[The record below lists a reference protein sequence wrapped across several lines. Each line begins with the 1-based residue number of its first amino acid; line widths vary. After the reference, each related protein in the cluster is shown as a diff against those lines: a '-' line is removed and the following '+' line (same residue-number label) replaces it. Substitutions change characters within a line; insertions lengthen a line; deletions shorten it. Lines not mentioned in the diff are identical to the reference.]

1 MASSTGGRYRDA
13 LRQRDFRLMV
23 IAYIVDAL
31 GSWAYSVVLAVY
43 VWDRT
48 HSTQWLAAMASAGW
62 LTSLLVGGYAGV
74 LADRY
79 ERTRVMIV
87 SALANAAI
95 MCGIAVVVGTSS
107 PLLLLLSLRVLSA
120 VAGSPYRPA
129 SGALTPEIVGER
141 DLAAANGLFSTL
153 ESLTVVLG
161 PAAGGL
167 LLLTGEPV
175 TGVIVNAAS
184 FVVAAGIVA
193 RLRVRATGDAAPG
206 ENAFKQWLVG
216 IKALG
221 GQRVALVLVL
231 FCGLDSA
238 VYGASTVIYVP
249 LSEHLGTG
257 ANGYSYLLAGA
268 ALGGVLAA
276 GLANKL
282 GSSSR
287 LAPVIFGSI
296 LLQALPFAVTATVH
310 APILAFTLQV
320 ISGAGM
326 IVVDVLAYT
335 ALQRDLPREVL
346 GRVLGVFDAIVL
358 RVHRRRQLRRRRV
371 AHVARPAHNTARH
384 RIRLPGAGLD
394 RPARGVESRS
404 RVGGRRRAAGPDGTV
419 ARCPRSLRR
428 CKQLRAREIGKGSSG
443 QEAPA
448 GTVIIREGDEAD
460 ALWILVAGK
469 LGIEATNP
477 NGTTVELPDVDA
489 PSYVGELGLLH
500 NRPRSATVT
509 TKQACTLLRIEGKEF
524 PQRSRGG
531 TTERVLEDDRRHP
544 AGPHS
549 GASPGARHG
558 AGITCE
564 LFCAGCAGRHRHLGL
579 TSSGTAATRRPW
591 LSHMTASGRA
601 S

>member
-23 IAYIVDAL
+23 VAYVVDAL
-31 GSWAYSVVLAVY
+31 GGWAYSVVLAVY

-48 HSTQWLAAMASAGW
+48 HSTQWLATMASAGW

-87 SALANAAI
+87 SALANAAV
-95 MCGIAVVVGTSS
+95 MCSHCRGRRYQRAVGAAACPCGSCL
-107 PLLLLLSLRVLSA
+107 PRRA
-120 VAGSPYRPA
+120 SPYRPA
-129 SGALTPEIVGER
+129 SGALTPEIVGEK

-153 ESLTVVLG
+153 ESLVVVLG

-184 FVVAAGIVA
+184 FVIAAGIVA

-221 GQRVALVLVL
+221 RERVALVLVL

-287 LAPVIFGSI
+287 LAPVILGSI
-296 LLQALPFAVTATVH
+296 VLQALPFAVTATVH
-310 APILAFTLQV
+310 APVLAFVLQV

-326 IVVDVLAYT
+326 IIVDVLAYT

-346 GRVLGVFDAIVL
+346 GRVLGVFDAVVLGFIVAASFIGAAL
-358 RVHRRRQLRRRRV
+358 LTSTGLHTTLLTIGFAFPLLALVGLPALLKADRES
-371 AHVARPAHNTARH
+371 AAAVARLAPRVRLLGALDLFTGASNSVLERLATA
-384 RIRLPGAGLD
+384 A
-394 RPARGVESRS
+394 VEQDVS
-404 RVGGRRRAAGPDGTV
+404 
-419 ARCPRSLRR
+419 
-428 CKQLRAREIGKGSSG
+428 
-443 QEAPA
+443 A
-448 GTVIIREGDEAD
+448 GTVIIREGDDAD
-460 ALWILVAGK
+460 ALWILVTGTLA
-469 LGIEATNP
+469 IEAA
-477 NGTTVELPDVDA
+477 GPDDTHGGVARRRGAVLRGRTRTAARQTPQCNCHDQAGLDA
-489 PSYVGELGLLH
+489 AAHRRQGVPE
-500 NRPRSATVT
+500 RT
-509 TKQACTLLRIEGKEF
+509 
-524 PQRSRGG
+524 RGG
-531 TTERVLEDDRRHP
+531 TAERVAED
-544 AGPHS
+544 A
-549 GASPGARHG
+549 
-558 AGITCE
+558 C
-564 LFCAGCAGRHRHLGL
+564 
-579 TSSGTAATRRPW
+579 RRP
-591 LSHMTASGRA
+591 SCPHARA
-601 S
+601 RAEVQD

>member
-23 IAYIVDAL
+23 VAYVVDAL
-31 GSWAYSVVLAVY
+31 GGWAYSVVLAVY

-79 ERTRVMIV
+79 ERTRVMIA
-87 SALANAAI
+87 SALTNAAV
-95 MCGIAVVVGTSS
+95 MCVIAVVVGTNS
-107 PLLLLLSLRVLSA
+107 PLLLLLALRVISA
-120 VAGSPYRPA
+120 AAGSPYRPA
-129 SGALTPEIVGER
+129 SGALTPEIVGEK

-184 FVVAAGIVA
+184 FVIAAGIVA

-206 ENAFKQWLVG
+206 ENAFKLWLVG

-221 GQRVALVLVL
+221 RERVALVLVL
-231 FCGLDSA
+231 FCALDSA
-238 VYGASTVIYVP
+238 IYGASTVIYVP

-287 LAPVIFGSI
+287 LAPVILGSI
-296 LLQALPFAVTATVH
+296 ALQSLPFAVTATVH
-310 APILAFTLQV
+310 APVLAFILQV

-326 IVVDVLAYT
+326 IIVDVLAYT

-358 RVHRRRQLRRRRV
+358 GFIAGASFIGRCT
-371 AHVARPAHNTARH
+371 AHVNQPAHDALGD
-384 RIRLPGAGLD
+384 RIRLPLAGVD
-394 RPARGVESRS
+394 RPARSAEIRS
-404 RVGGRRRAAGPDGTV
+404 RIGGSG
-419 ARCPRSLRR
+419 
-428 CKQLRAREIGKGSSG
+428 RARLAPRVRLLGALDLFTGASNSVLERLAKAAVE
-443 QEAPA
+443 QEVPA

-460 ALWILVAGK
+460 ALWILVTGT
-469 LGIEATNP
+469 LSIEATGP
-477 NGTTVELPDVDA
+477 DGSAVELPDVEA

-500 NRPRSATVT
+500 NRPRSASVT
-509 TKQACTLLRIEGKEF
+509 TKQDSSLLRIEGTEF
-524 PQRSRGG
+524 LNA
-531 TTERVLEDDRRHP
+531 LEAAP
-544 AGPHS
+544 PSVSLKTLAGVRL
-549 GASPGARHG
+549 ARTPGLVEG
-558 AGITCE
+558 NE
-564 LFCAGCAGRHRHLGL
+564 
-579 TSSGTAATRRPW
+579 
-591 LSHMTASGRA
+591 
-601 S
+601 

>member
-1 MASSTGGRYRDA
+1 MTGSTGGRYRDA

-23 IAYIVDAL
+23 VAYVIDAL
-31 GSWAYSVVLAVY
+31 GGWAYSVVLAVY

-87 SALANAAI
+87 SALASAAV
-95 MCGIAVVVGTSS
+95 MCVIAVVVGTNG
-107 PLLLLLSLRVLSA
+107 PLALLLALRAISA
-120 VAGSPYRPA
+120 VTGSAYRPA
-129 SGALTPEIVGER
+129 AGALTPEIVGEK

-175 TGVIVNAAS
+175 SGVVVNAAS
-184 FVVAAGIVA
+184 FVIAAGIVA
-193 RLRVRATGDAAPG
+193 RLHVRATGDAAPG

-221 GQRVALVLVL
+221 HERVALVLVL

-238 VYGASTVIYVP
+238 VYGASTVLYVP

-268 ALGGVLAA
+268 ALGGVIAA

-287 LAPVIFGSI
+287 LAPVILGSI
-296 LLQALPFAVTATVH
+296 ALQALPFAVTATVH
-310 APILAFTLQV
+310 APALAFVLQV

-326 IVVDVLAYT
+326 IIVDVLAYT

-346 GRVLGVFDAIVL
+346 GRVLGVFDAVILGFIVAASFIGAAL
-358 RVHRRRQLRRRRV
+358 LTSHGLHTTLLTIGFAFPLLALVGLPALLKADRES
-371 AHVARPAHNTARH
+371 AAAVARLAPRV
-384 RIRLPGAGLD
+384 RLLGALD
-394 RPARGVESRS
+394 LFTGASNSVLERLAAAAVEQQI
-404 RVGGRRRAAGPDGTV
+404 A
-419 ARCPRSLRR
+419 
-428 CKQLRAREIGKGSSG
+428 
-443 QEAPA
+443 A

-460 ALWILVAGK
+460 ALWIVVNGALA
-469 LGIEATNP
+469 IEVIGP
-477 NGTTVELPDVDA
+477 DGSTVELPDVDA

-500 NRPRSATVT
+500 GRPRSATVT
-509 TKQACTLLRIEGKEF
+509 TKQESTLLRIDGTEF
-524 PQRSRGG
+524 LNALEAAPPSVSLKTLAAVRLARTPGRS
-531 TTERVLEDDRRHP
+531 EVQD
-544 AGPHS
+544 
-549 GASPGARHG
+549 
-558 AGITCE
+558 
-564 LFCAGCAGRHRHLGL
+564 
-579 TSSGTAATRRPW
+579 
-591 LSHMTASGRA
+591 
-601 S
+601 

>member
-1 MASSTGGRYRDA
+1 MTGSSGGGRYRDA

-23 IAYIVDAL
+23 VAYVVDAL

-79 ERTRVMIV
+79 ERTRLMIA
-87 SALANAAI
+87 SALSSAAV
-95 MCGIAVVVGTSS
+95 MCVIAVVVGTDG
-107 PLLLLLSLRVLSA
+107 PLVLLLSLRVVAA
-120 VAGSPYRPA
+120 VAASPYRPA
-129 SGALTPEIVGER
+129 SGALTPEIVGEK

-175 TGVIVNAAS
+175 IGVVVNAVS
-184 FVVAAGIVA
+184 FVIAAGIVA
-193 RLRVRATGDAAPG
+193 RLRVRATGDAARG

-216 IKALG
+216 IRALG
-221 GQRVALVLVL
+221 HERVALVLVL

-238 VYGASTVIYVP
+238 VYGASSVIYVP

-268 ALGGVLAA
+268 ALGGVIAA

-287 LAPVIFGSI
+287 LAPVILGSI
-296 LLQALPFAVTATVH
+296 VLQASPFAVTATVH
-310 APILAFTLQV
+310 APVLAFILQV

-326 IVVDVLAYT
+326 IIVDVLAYT

-358 RVHRRRQLRRRRV
+358 GFIV
-371 AHVARPAHNTARH
+371 AASFIGAALLTSTGLHTTLLTIGFAFPLMALVGLPALLKADRESAAAVARLAPRVSLLGALDLFTGASNSVLE
-384 RIRLPGAGLD
+384 RLAGAAL
-394 RPARGVESRS
+394 E
-404 RVGGRRRAAGPDGTV
+404 
-419 ARCPRSLRR
+419 
-428 CKQLRAREIGKGSSG
+428 
-443 QEAPA
+443 QEVPA

-460 ALWILVAGK
+460 ALWILVDGA
-469 LGIEATNP
+469 LAIEAVGP
-477 NGTTVELPDVDA
+477 NDSTVELPDVNA

-500 NRPRSATVT
+500 NAPRSATVT
-509 TKQACTLLRIEGKEF
+509 TKQASTLLRIDGTEF
-524 PQRSRGG
+524 LNA
-531 TTERVLEDDRRHP
+531 LEAAP
-544 AGPHS
+544 PSVSLKTLAGVRL
-549 GASPGARHG
+549 AR
-558 AGITCE
+558 T
-564 LFCAGCAGRHRHLGL
+564 
-579 TSSGTAATRRPW
+579 P
-591 LSHMTASGRA
+591 GRA
-601 S
+601 RNVQEQGE

>member
-1 MASSTGGRYRDA
+1 MTGSTGGRYRDA

-23 IAYIVDAL
+23 VAYVVDAL
-31 GSWAYSVVLAVY
+31 GGWAYSVVLAVY

-62 LTSLLVGGYAGV
+62 LTSLLVGSYAGV

-79 ERTRVMIV
+79 ERTRLMIV
-87 SALANAAI
+87 SALSSAAV
-95 MCGIAVVVGTSS
+95 MCVIAVVVGTNG
-107 PLLLLLSLRVLSA
+107 PLALLLALRVVSA
-120 VAGSPYRPA
+120 AAASPYRPA
-129 SGALTPEIVGER
+129 SGALTPEIVGEK

-153 ESLTVVLG
+153 ESLVVVLG

-175 TGVIVNAAS
+175 TGVVVNAAS
-184 FVVAAGIVA
+184 FVIAAGIVA

-221 GQRVALVLVL
+221 HERVALVLVL

-268 ALGGVLAA
+268 ALGGVIAA

-287 LAPVIFGSI
+287 LAPVILGSI
-296 LLQALPFAVTATVH
+296 VLQALPFAVTATVH
-310 APILAFTLQV
+310 APVLAFILQV

-326 IVVDVLAYT
+326 IIVDVLAYT

-358 RVHRRRQLRRRRV
+358 SFIV
-371 AHVARPAHNTARH
+371 AASFIGAALLTSTGLHTTLLAIGFTFPLMALVGLPALLKADRESAASVARLAPRVSLLGALDLFTGASNSVLE
-384 RIRLPGAGLD
+384 RLA
-394 RPARGVESRS
+394 AAAVE
-404 RVGGRRRAAGPDGTV
+404 
-419 ARCPRSLRR
+419 
-428 CKQLRAREIGKGSSG
+428 
-443 QEAPA
+443 QEVPA
-448 GTVIIREGDEAD
+448 GTVIIRESDEAD
-460 ALWILVAGK
+460 ALWILVSGTLA
-469 LGIEATNP
+469 IEAVGP
-477 NGTTVELPDVDA
+477 NGSTVELPDVDA

-500 NRPRSATVT
+500 GAPRSATVT
-509 TKQACTLLRIEGKEF
+509 TKQASTLLRIDGTEF
-524 PQRSRGG
+524 LNALEAAPPSVSLKTLAGVRLARTPG
-531 TTERVLEDDRRHP
+531 RVPEQ
-544 AGPHS
+544 G
-549 GASPGARHG
+549 
-558 AGITCE
+558 E
-564 LFCAGCAGRHRHLGL
+564 
-579 TSSGTAATRRPW
+579 
-591 LSHMTASGRA
+591 
-601 S
+601 

>member
-1 MASSTGGRYRDA
+1 MSGSTGGRYRDA

-23 IAYIVDAL
+23 VAYVVDAL
-31 GSWAYSVVLAVY
+31 GGWAYSVVLAVY

-48 HSTQWLAAMASAGW
+48 HSTQWLATMASAGW
-62 LTSLLVGGYAGV
+62 LTSLLIGGYAGV

-79 ERTRVMIV
+79 ERTRVMIT
-87 SALANAAI
+87 SALANAVI
-95 MCGIAVVVGTSS
+95 MCVIAVVVGTDS
-107 PLLLLLSLRVLSA
+107 PLVLLLVLRILSSA
-120 VAGSPYRPA
+120 AGSPYRPA
-129 SGALTPEIVGER
+129 SGALTPEIVGEK

-184 FVVAAGIVA
+184 FVIAAAIVA
-193 RLRVRATGDAAPG
+193 RLRIRATGDAAPG

-221 GQRVALVLVL
+221 RERVALVLVL

-287 LAPVIFGSI
+287 LAPVILGSI
-296 LLQALPFAVTATVH
+296 VLQALPFAVTAAVH
-310 APILAFTLQV
+310 APILAFVLQV

-358 RVHRRRQLRRRRV
+358 GFIV
-371 AHVARPAHNTARH
+371 AASFIGASLLTSEGLHTTLLVFGVAFPLLALVGLPALLKADRESAAAVARLAPRVRLLAALDLFTGASNSVLERLATA
-384 RIRLPGAGLD
+384 A
-394 RPARGVESRS
+394 VEQQ
-404 RVGGRRRAAGPDGTV
+404 T
-419 ARCPRSLRR
+419 
-428 CKQLRAREIGKGSSG
+428 
-443 QEAPA
+443 PA

-460 ALWILVAGK
+460 ALWILVTGELA
-469 LGIEATNP
+469 IEAVGPDGNTI
-477 NGTTVELPDVDA
+477 ELPDVEA

-500 NRPRSATVT
+500 SRPRSATVT
-509 TKQACTLLRIEGKEF
+509 TKSDATLLRIDGTEF
-524 PQRSRGG
+524 LNALAAAPPSVSLKTLAGVRLAR
-531 TTERVLEDDRRHP
+531 TPIRDDVPVLDGVQD
-544 AGPHS
+544 
-549 GASPGARHG
+549 
-558 AGITCE
+558 
-564 LFCAGCAGRHRHLGL
+564 
-579 TSSGTAATRRPW
+579 
-591 LSHMTASGRA
+591 
-601 S
+601 

>member
-1 MASSTGGRYRDA
+1 MAGATGGRYRDA

-23 IAYIVDAL
+23 VAYVVDAL
-31 GSWAYSVVLAVY
+31 GGWAYSVVLAVY

-79 ERTRVMIV
+79 ERTRLMIV
-87 SALANAAI
+87 SALANAAV
-95 MCGIAVVVGTSS
+95 MCVMAVVVGTNG
-107 PLLLLLSLRVLSA
+107 PLVLLLTLRVVSA
-120 VAGSPYRPA
+120 AAGSPYRPA
-129 SGALTPEIVGER
+129 SGALTPEIVGEK

-153 ESLTVVLG
+153 ESLVVVLG

-167 LLLTGEPV
+167 LLLTGKPV
-175 TGVIVNAAS
+175 TGVIVNAVS
-184 FVVAAGIVA
+184 FVAAAAIVA

-206 ENAFKQWLVG
+206 ENAFRQWLVG

-221 GQRVALVLVL
+221 RERVALVLVL

-268 ALGGVLAA
+268 ALGGVVAA

-287 LAPVIFGSI
+287 LAPVILGSI
-296 LLQALPFAVTATVH
+296 VLQALPYAVTATVH
-310 APILAFTLQV
+310 TPVLAFILQV
-320 ISGAGM
+320 VSGAGM
-326 IVVDVLAYT
+326 IIVDVLAYT

-358 RVHRRRQLRRRRV
+358 GFIVAASFAGAALLTSTGLHTTLLVIGFAFPLLALVGLPALRKADR
-371 AHVARPAHNTARH
+371 ASAAAVARLAPRV
-384 RIRLPGAGLD
+384 RLLGALD
-394 RPARGVESRS
+394 LFTGASNSVLERLAAAAVE
-404 RVGGRRRAAGPDGTV
+404 
-419 ARCPRSLRR
+419 
-428 CKQLRAREIGKGSSG
+428 
-443 QEAPA
+443 QESAA

-460 ALWILVAGK
+460 ALWILVTGTLA
-469 LGIEATNP
+469 IEATGP
-477 NGTTVELPDVDA
+477 DGASIELPDVGA

-500 NRPRSATVT
+500 GRPRSATVT
-509 TKQACTLLRIEGKEF
+509 TKEESTLLRIDGKEF
-524 PQRSRGG
+524 LNALDAAPPSVSLKTLAAVR
-531 TTERVLEDDRRHP
+531 L
-544 AGPHS
+544 
-549 GASPGARHG
+549 
-558 AGITCE
+558 
-564 LFCAGCAGRHRHLGL
+564 GR
-579 TSSGTAATRRPW
+579 TP
-591 LSHMTASGRA
+591 GRA
-601 S
+601 EMQE

>member
-1 MASSTGGRYRDA
+1 MTGSSGGRYRDA

-23 IAYIVDAL
+23 VAYVIDAL
-31 GSWAYSVVLAVY
+31 GGWAYSVVLAVY

-48 HSTQWLAAMASAGW
+48 HSTQWLAAMSSAGW

-87 SALANAAI
+87 SALASAAV
-95 MCGIAVVVGTSS
+95 MCVIAVVVGTNG
-107 PLLLLLSLRVLSA
+107 PLALLLALRAISA
-120 VAGSPYRPA
+120 VSGSAYRPA
-129 SGALTPEIVGER
+129 AGALTPEIVGEK

-175 TGVIVNAAS
+175 SGVVVNGAS
-184 FVVAAGIVA
+184 FVIAAAIVS
-193 RLRVRATGDAAPG
+193 RLHVRATGGAAPG

-221 GQRVALVLVL
+221 HERVALILVL

-268 ALGGVLAA
+268 ALGGVIAA

-287 LAPVIFGSI
+287 LAPVILGSI
-296 LLQALPFAVTATVH
+296 ALQSLPYAVTATVH
-310 APILAFTLQV
+310 APALAFVLQV

-326 IVVDVLAYT
+326 IIVDVLAYT
-335 ALQRDLPREVL
+335 ALQRDLRREVL
-346 GRVLGVFDAIVL
+346 GRVLGAFDAVILGFIVAASFIGAAL
-358 RVHRRRQLRRRRV
+358 LTSAGLHTTLLVIGFAFPLLALVGLPALLKADRES
-371 AHVARPAHNTARH
+371 AAAVARLAPRV
-384 RIRLPGAGLD
+384 RLLGTLDLLSGAGNSVLE
-394 RPARGVESRS
+394 RLAAAAVEQ
-404 RVGGRRRAAGPDGTV
+404 TV
-419 ARCPRSLRR
+419 
-428 CKQLRAREIGKGSSG
+428 
-443 QEAPA
+443 PA
-448 GTVIIREGDEAD
+448 GTVIIREGDQAD
-460 ALWILVAGK
+460 ALWILVSGA
-469 LGIEATNP
+469 LAIEAIGPDGHTLH
-477 NGTTVELPDVDA
+477 LPDVDA

-500 NRPRSATVT
+500 GRPRSATVT
-509 TKQACTLLRIEGKEF
+509 TKQESTLLRIDGTEF
-524 PQRSRGG
+524 LNALEAAPPSVSLKTLAAVRLARTPGRS
-531 TTERVLEDDRRHP
+531 EVQD
-544 AGPHS
+544 
-549 GASPGARHG
+549 
-558 AGITCE
+558 
-564 LFCAGCAGRHRHLGL
+564 
-579 TSSGTAATRRPW
+579 
-591 LSHMTASGRA
+591 
-601 S
+601 

>member
-1 MASSTGGRYRDA
+1 MTGSTGGRYRDA

-23 IAYIVDAL
+23 VAYVVDAL
-31 GSWAYSVVLAVY
+31 GGWAYSVVLAVY

-79 ERTRVMIV
+79 ERTRLMIV
-87 SALANAAI
+87 SALSSTAV
-95 MCGIAVVVGTSS
+95 MCVIAVVVGTNG
-107 PLLLLLSLRVLSA
+107 PLALLLALRVISA
-120 VAGSPYRPA
+120 AAASPYRPA
-129 SGALTPEIVGER
+129 SGALTPEIVGEK

-175 TGVIVNAAS
+175 TGVVVNAAS
-184 FVVAAGIVA
+184 FVIAAAIVA
-193 RLRVRATGDAAPG
+193 QLRVRATGDAARG

-221 GQRVALVLVL
+221 HERVALVLVL

-268 ALGGVLAA
+268 ALGGVIAA
-276 GLANKL
+276 GAANKL

-287 LAPVIFGSI
+287 LAPVILGSI
-296 LLQALPFAVTATVH
+296 VLQALPFAVTATVH
-310 APILAFTLQV
+310 APVLAFILQV

-326 IVVDVLAYT
+326 IIVDVLAYT

-358 RVHRRRQLRRRRV
+358 GFIVAASFIGAALLTSTGLHTTLLGIGFAFPLLALVGLPALLKADRESAAAVARLAPRVSLLGALDLFSGASNSVLERV
-371 AHVARPAHNTARH
+371 AAAAVEQHV
-384 RIRLPGAGLD
+384 
-394 RPARGVESRS
+394 
-404 RVGGRRRAAGPDGTV
+404 
-419 ARCPRSLRR
+419 
-428 CKQLRAREIGKGSSG
+428 
-443 QEAPA
+443 PA
-448 GTVIIREGDEAD
+448 GTVVIREGDEAD
-460 ALWILVAGK
+460 ALWILVSGTLA
-469 LGIEATNP
+469 IEAIGP
-477 NGTTVELPDVDA
+477 DGSTVELPDVDA

-500 NRPRSATVT
+500 GAPRSATVT
-509 TKQACTLLRIEGKEF
+509 TKQDSTLLRIDGTEF
-524 PQRSRGG
+524 LNALEAAPPSVSLKTLASVRLARTPG
-531 TTERVLEDDRRHP
+531 RV
-544 AGPHS
+544 
-549 GASPGARHG
+549 PGQA
-558 AGITCE
+558 E
-564 LFCAGCAGRHRHLGL
+564 
-579 TSSGTAATRRPW
+579 
-591 LSHMTASGRA
+591 
-601 S
+601 

>member
-1 MASSTGGRYRDA
+1 MTGSTGGRYRDA

-23 IAYIVDAL
+23 VAYVVDAL
-31 GSWAYSVVLAVY
+31 GGWAYSVVLAVY

-62 LTSLLVGGYAGV
+62 LTSLLVGSYAGV

-79 ERTRVMIV
+79 ERTRLMIV
-87 SALANAAI
+87 SALSSAAV
-95 MCGIAVVVGTSS
+95 MCVIAVVVGTNG
-107 PLLLLLSLRVLSA
+107 PLALLLALRVVSA
-120 VAGSPYRPA
+120 AAASPYRPA
-129 SGALTPEIVGER
+129 SGALTPEIVGEK

-153 ESLTVVLG
+153 ESLVVVLG

-175 TGVIVNAAS
+175 TGVVVNAAS
-184 FVVAAGIVA
+184 FVIAAGIVA

-221 GQRVALVLVL
+221 HERVALVLVL

-268 ALGGVLAA
+268 ALGGVIAA

-287 LAPVIFGSI
+287 LAPVILGSI
-296 LLQALPFAVTATVH
+296 VLQALPFAVTATVH
-310 APILAFTLQV
+310 VPVLAFILQV

-358 RVHRRRQLRRRRV
+358 SFIV
-371 AHVARPAHNTARH
+371 AASFIGAALLTSTGLHTTLLAIGFAFPLMALVGLPALLKA
-384 RIRLPGAGLD
+384 D
-394 RPARGVESRS
+394 RES
-404 RVGGRRRAAGPDGTV
+404 AATV
-419 ARCPRSLRR
+419 ARLAPRVSLLGALDLFTGASNSVLERLAAAAVE
-428 CKQLRAREIGKGSSG
+428 QHV
-443 QEAPA
+443 PA

-460 ALWILVAGK
+460 ALWILVSGA
-469 LGIEATNP
+469 LAIEAVGS
-477 NGTTVELPDVDA
+477 NGSTVELPDVDA

-500 NRPRSATVT
+500 GAPRSATVT
-509 TKQACTLLRIEGKEF
+509 TKQDATLLRIDGTEF
-524 PQRSRGG
+524 LNALEAAPPSVSLKTLAGVRLARTPG
-531 TTERVLEDDRRHP
+531 RVPEQ
-544 AGPHS
+544 G
-549 GASPGARHG
+549 
-558 AGITCE
+558 E
-564 LFCAGCAGRHRHLGL
+564 
-579 TSSGTAATRRPW
+579 
-591 LSHMTASGRA
+591 
-601 S
+601 

>member
-1 MASSTGGRYRDA
+1 MSGATGGRGRYRDA

-23 IAYIVDAL
+23 VAYVVDAL
-31 GSWAYSVVLAVY
+31 GGWAYSVVLAVY

-48 HSTQWLAAMASAGW
+48 HSTQWLATMASAGW

-79 ERTRVMIV
+79 ERTRVMIT
-87 SALANAAI
+87 SALASAAV
-95 MCGIAVVVGTSS
+95 MCGIAVVVGTNA
-107 PLLLLLSLRVLSA
+107 PLLLLLSLRVLSSA
-120 VAGSPYRPA
+120 CGTPYRPA
-129 SGALTPEIVGER
+129 SGALTPEIVGEK

-153 ESLTVVLG
+153 ESLVVVLG

-175 TGVIVNAAS
+175 IGVVVNGAS
-184 FVVAAGIVA
+184 FVIAAAIVSQ
-193 RLRVRATGDAAPG
+193 LKVRATGDAAPG

-221 GQRVALVLVL
+221 HERVALVLVL

-238 VYGASTVIYVP
+238 VYGASTVVYVP
-249 LSEHLGTG
+249 LSEHLGTH

-287 LAPVIFGSI
+287 LAPVILGSI
-296 LLQALPFAVTATVH
+296 VLQALPYAVTATVH
-310 APILAFTLQV
+310 APVLAFILQV

-326 IVVDVLAYT
+326 IIVDVLAYT

-358 RVHRRRQLRRRRV
+358 GFIV
-371 AHVARPAHNTARH
+371 AASFVAAALLTSHGLHTTLLTIGFAFPLLALIGLPALLKADRESAAAVARLAPRVRLLGALDLFTGASNSVLERLATA
-384 RIRLPGAGLD
+384 A
-394 RPARGVESRS
+394 VE
-404 RVGGRRRAAGPDGTV
+404 
-419 ARCPRSLRR
+419 
-428 CKQLRAREIGKGSSG
+428 
-443 QEAPA
+443 QETRA

-460 ALWILVAGK
+460 ALWILVTGTLA
-469 LGIEATNP
+469 IEAIGP
-477 NGTTVELPDVDA
+477 DGATVELPDVNA

-500 NRPRSATVT
+500 GRPRSATVT
-509 TKQACTLLRIEGKEF
+509 TKQDATLLRIDGQEF
-524 PQRSRGG
+524 LNA
-531 TTERVLEDDRRHP
+531 LEAAP
-544 AGPHS
+544 PSVSLKTLAGVRL
-549 GASPGARHG
+549 AR
-558 AGITCE
+558 T
-564 LFCAGCAGRHRHLGL
+564 
-579 TSSGTAATRRPW
+579 P
-591 LSHMTASGRA
+591 GRA
-601 S
+601 EVQD